1 MGIFNK
7 INKSLVLGK
16 NLSSY
21 GYQRLKSLSDPEMI
35 RLTNDLT
42 MKWIQIGELKAD
54 HALDRAIE
62 LSTLKLEEAKSSKDS
77 FSIRKSQ
84 RKAQLQDAVDKAD
97 YYLDSYNGGSV
108 DEEYELMK
116 KQIKELEDLKNKQAK
131 ELKDLKNKN
140 K

>member
-16 NLSSY
+16 TLSSY
-21 GYQRLKSLSDPEMI
+21 GYQRVKSLSDPEMI

-42 MKWIQIGELKAD
+42 MKWIRIGELKAD
-54 HALDRAIE
+54 HALDKAIE
-62 LSTLKLEEAKSSKDS
+62 LSSLKLEEAKSGKDS
-77 FSIRKSQ
+77 ISMKKSQ
-84 RKAQLQDAVDKAD
+84 RKAQLKNAIDNAD
-97 YYLDSYNGGSV
+97 SILNSYNEGSV